1 MSLDTFRSWQTNLD
15 LICQDNKNKY
25 TQKEKL
31 LEITVDNKLDFTSY
45 VKKVRKKANQNLHV
59 LTRVKH

>member
-1 MSLDTFRSWQTNLD
+1 M
-15 LICQDNKNKY
+15 CQDNKNKY

-31 LEITVDNKLDFTSY
+31 LEITVDYKLDFTSY